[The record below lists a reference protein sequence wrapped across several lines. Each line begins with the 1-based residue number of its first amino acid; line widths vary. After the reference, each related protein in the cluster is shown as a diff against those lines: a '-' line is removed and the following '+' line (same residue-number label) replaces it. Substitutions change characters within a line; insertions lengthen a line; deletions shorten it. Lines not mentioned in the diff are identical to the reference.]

1 MILIG
6 IFYIYLYHKTKQKI
20 KIMEYVAKLI
30 GMTVEELKDFYIEK
44 VNQARSFGFTE
55 EEAKQL
61 VQETFRKK
69 LGL

>member
-1 MILIG
+1 MISIG
-6 IFYIYLYHKTKQKI
+6 ILYVSLKKI

>member
-1 MILIG
+1 
-6 IFYIYLYHKTKQKI
+6 
-20 KIMEYVAKLI
+20 MEYVAELI
-30 GMTVEELKDFYIEK
+30 GMTVEELKAFYIEK

-69 LGL
+69 LGLN